1 MNPAWLFPLLALA
14 FAAAAL
20 LKRWHSGAWRGA
32 ASTWLLM
39 ALIFG
44 GIGLWLNRGA

>member
-1 MNPAWLFPLLALA
+1 MTPAWLFPLLALA

-20 LKRWHSGAWRGA
+20 LKRWRSGAWRGA

-44 GIGLWLNRGA
+44 GVGIWLNSNA

>member
-20 LKRWHSGAWRGA
+20 LKRRRSGAWRGA
-32 ASTWLLM
+32 AATWMLM
-39 ALIFG
+39 ALLFG
-44 GIGLWLNRGA
+44 GVGLWLNSNA